1 MPTYDLSY
9 LIRMGAGKHPQ
20 CRGSLFVD
28 AHGSPLVHEPLTV
41 DAVVG
46 TCALGAAAVA
56 LSGLTGRPLWRSY
69 DFIALQIGEHAVEL
83 PIPDWNDVE
92 GLTREAIADRLDARP
107 GGSPVVTVED

>member
-28 AHGSPLVHEPLTV
+28 AHGSPLVHEPL
-41 DAVVG
+41 DLHEVVG

-69 DFIALQIGEHAVEL
+69 DFIALQAGDHA
-83 PIPDWNDVE
+83 PNIPDWNDVE
-92 GLTREAIADRLDARP
+92 GLTREQIADRLDARP
-107 GGSPVVTVED
+107 GGSPVVVVED